1 MSTVAEIIS
10 QYNTERP
17 NSVEDAQK
25 VLWLRKCE
33 RMIINE
39 ILVSH
44 EHDLEEETRVELKVV
59 GSHLVVT
66 GAGSFEEHIDS
77 FDMDSYLLVPE
88 PYDDLYIHYLDQR
101 IALNNNDKTRY
112 NTAAAQYNN
121 ALLTYQQY
129 VNRTYKTKKIS
140 KKLLNHS
147 NI

>member
-10 QYNTERP
+10 QYNAERP
-17 NSVEDAQK
+17 NQVEDAQK

-44 EHDLEEETRVELKVV
+44 EHDLEEETRVDLKVV
-59 GSHLVVT
+59 GSHLVIT
-66 GAGSFEEHIDS
+66 GAGSFEQHIDS
-77 FDMDSYLLVPE
+77 FDMDTPLLVPE
-88 PYDDLYIHYLDQR
+88 PYDDLYLHYLDQR

-147 NI
+147 DI

>member
-77 FDMDSYLLVPE
+77 FGMDSYLLVPE

>member
-1 MSTVAEIIS
+1 MSTVAQIIE

-17 NSVEDAQK
+17 NQVDDALK
-25 VLWLRKCE
+25 VIWLRKCE

-39 ILVSH
+39 VLVSH
-44 EHDLEEETRVELKVV
+44 EHDLEDENRIELKVT
-59 GSHLVVT
+59 GSVLVVT

-88 PYDDLYIHYLDQR
+88 PYDDLYLYYLDQR

-112 NTAAAQYNN
+112 NVASAQYNN

-129 VNRTYKTKKIS
+129 VNRTYQTKKVS
-140 KKLLNHS
+140 KKLLNHA
-147 NI
+147 NL

>member
-1 MSTVAEIIS
+1 MSTVAQIIE

-17 NSVEDAQK
+17 NQVDDALK
-25 VLWLRKCE
+25 VIWLRKCE

-39 ILVSH
+39 VLVSH
-44 EHDLEEETRVELKVV
+44 EHDLEDENRIELKVT
-59 GSHLVVT
+59 GSVLVVT

-88 PYDDLYIHYLDQR
+88 PYDDLYLYYLDQR

-112 NTAAAQYNN
+112 NTSSAQYNN

-129 VNRTYKTKKIS
+129 VNRTYQTKKVS
-140 KKLLNHS
+140 KKLLNHA
-147 NI
+147 NL

>member
-10 QYNTERP
+10 QYNAERP
-17 NSVEDAQK
+17 NQVEDQVK

-39 ILVSH
+39 ILMSH
-44 EHDLEEETRVELKVV
+44 EHDLESETRVELKVV

-66 GAGSFEEHIDS
+66 GAGSFEAHIDS
-77 FDMDSYLLVPE
+77 FDMDTPLLVPE
-88 PYDDLYIHYLDQR
+88 PYDDLYLYYLDQR

-129 VNRTYKTKKIS
+129 VNRTYVTKKIP
-140 KKLLNHS
+140 KKLLNHT